1 MTQGLFVLDLDRCT
15 GCAACVVACT
25 NENPVS
31 DGLSWRSI
39 QTFNEAR
46 LPMAPVFHYSL
57 ACNHCVD
64 PACLTNCPANAY
76 TKDPATGA
84 VLIEPEKCMGCRY
97 CSWVCPYDSPRFNP
111 ASGVMEKCTFCVHR
125 QEQGLDPACVTACPL
140 DALRFEAEAEPRT
153 ASRPGFPDTGLGP
166 AVRLEGERQQA
177 PPRMTAAP
185 APVSEPASADTYGW
199 QARISHWVPSRG
211 RRGAVTSGVF
221 DPRGAEPYLTVR
233 RAPRGEETALGA
245 AHRRPQQEASEIYG
259 LGLRSEWSLWAF
271 TSVATLLVAWFTA
284 ATALGHAVFL
294 PVFASAGLIAMIVSA
309 LHLGRITRIWRA
321 VLNVRSSWISR
332 EVAFFSVFFG
342 SACGLGLVGGAPEW
356 VSWATAAAGF
366 AALFSMD
373 MVYRVPGQ
381 AVAAVPHSAM
391 ATLGAAYY
399 VGLLLAAPELAL
411 PAALAK
417 LILYLIRGSRTPL
430 LAALRIGL
438 GILLPCILLVLGATT
453 LVFLLGAAFI
463 GEAIDR
469 AEFYASLQFLTP
481 SRQIERDLSRAA

>member
-1 MTQGLFVLDLDRCT
+1 VTQGLFVLDLDRCT

-31 DGLSWRSI
+31 EGLSWRSI
-39 QTFNEAR
+39 QTFNETR
-46 LPMAPVFHYSL
+46 FPLAPVFHYSL
-57 ACNHCVD
+57 ACNHCLE
-64 PACLTNCPANAY
+64 PACLTSCPANAY

-84 VLIEPEKCMGCRY
+84 VLIEPEKCVGCRY
-97 CSWVCPYDSPRFNP
+97 CSWVCPYDSPQFNP

-125 QEQGLDPACVTACPL
+125 QERGLDPACVTACPL

-166 AVRLEGERQQA
+166 AVRLEGERRQA

-199 QARISHWVPSRG
+199 Q
-211 RRGAVTSGVF
+211 
-221 DPRGAEPYLTVR
+221 
-233 RAPRGEETALGA
+233 
-245 AHRRPQQEASEIYG
+245 
-259 LGLRSEWSLWAF
+259 GLRSEWSLWAF

-284 ATALGHAVFL
+284 ATAPGHAVFL

-321 VLNVRSSWISR
+321 VLNVRRSWISR
-332 EVAFFSVFFG
+332 EVAFFSVFFA

-381 AVAAVPHSAM
+381 AVASVPHSAM

-417 LILYLIRGSRTPL
+417 LILYLCRGSRTPL

-438 GILLPCILLVLGATT
+438 GILLPCILLILGPATP
-453 LVFLLGAAFI
+453 VFLLGAAFI

-469 AEFYASLQFLTP
+469 AEFYAGLQFLTP